1 MHSDF
6 IGSLRCYAC
15 ILTIRSVLK
24 VSQNPKERGDK
35 MRKTRPALTPES
47 REQQLISKAVDL
59 AERQIDE
66 GTASSQIIVHFLK
79 LGTEKA
85 KLEREKLKQ
94 ENLLTQAKIES
105 LQSAARVEE
114 LYSEAINAMR
124 RYSGHGSDPDE

>member
-1 MHSDF
+1 
-6 IGSLRCYAC
+6 
-15 ILTIRSVLK
+15 
-24 VSQNPKERGDK
+24 

-114 LYSEAINAMR
+114 LYTEAINAMR
-124 RYSGHGSDPDE
+124 RYSGHGGDPDD

>member
-1 MHSDF
+1 
-6 IGSLRCYAC
+6 
-15 ILTIRSVLK
+15 
-24 VSQNPKERGDK
+24 

-124 RYSGHGSDPDE
+124 RYSGHGGDPDD

>member
-1 MHSDF
+1 
-6 IGSLRCYAC
+6 
-15 ILTIRSVLK
+15 
-24 VSQNPKERGDK
+24 

-124 RYSGHGSDPDE
+124 RYSGHGNDPDE

>member
-1 MHSDF
+1 
-6 IGSLRCYAC
+6 
-15 ILTIRSVLK
+15 
-24 VSQNPKERGDK
+24 
-35 MRKTRPALTPES
+35 MRKTRPALTPEA

-105 LQSAARVEE
+105 LQSSARVEE
-114 LYSEAINAMR
+114 LYAQAIDAMR
-124 RYSGHGSDPDE
+124 RYSGHGGDTDD

>member
-1 MHSDF
+1 
-6 IGSLRCYAC
+6 
-15 ILTIRSVLK
+15 
-24 VSQNPKERGDK
+24 
-35 MRKTRPALTPES
+35 MRKTRPALTPEA

-105 LQSAARVEE
+105 LQSSAPVEE
-114 LYSEAINAMR
+114 LYAQAIDAMGG
-124 RYSGHGSDPDE
+124 YSGHGGDLDD

>member
-1 MHSDF
+1 
-6 IGSLRCYAC
+6 
-15 ILTIRSVLK
+15 
-24 VSQNPKERGDK
+24 
-35 MRKTRPALTPES
+35 MRKTRPALTPEA

-59 AERQIDE
+59 AERQIEE

-105 LQSAARVEE
+105 LQSSARVEE
-114 LYSEAINAMR
+114 LYAQAIDAMR
-124 RYSGHGSDPDE
+124 RYSGHGGDTDD

>member
-1 MHSDF
+1 
-6 IGSLRCYAC
+6 
-15 ILTIRSVLK
+15 
-24 VSQNPKERGDK
+24 

-105 LQSAARVEE
+105 LQSSARVEE
-114 LYSEAINAMR
+114 LYAQAIDAMR
-124 RYSGHGSDPDE
+124 RYSGHGGDTDD

>member
-1 MHSDF
+1 
-6 IGSLRCYAC
+6 
-15 ILTIRSVLK
+15 
-24 VSQNPKERGDK
+24 
-35 MRKTRPALTPES
+35 MRKTRPALTPET

-105 LQSAARVEE
+105 LQSSARVEE
-114 LYSEAINAMR
+114 LYAQAIDAMR
-124 RYSGHGSDPDE
+124 RYSGHGGDLDD

>member
-1 MHSDF
+1 
-6 IGSLRCYAC
+6 
-15 ILTIRSVLK
+15 
-24 VSQNPKERGDK
+24 
-35 MRKTRPALTPES
+35 MRKTRPALTPEA

-105 LQSAARVEE
+105 LQSSARVEE
-114 LYSEAINAMR
+114 LYAQAIDAMR
-124 RYSGHGSDPDE
+124 RYSGHGGDTDDQIVL

>member
-1 MHSDF
+1 
-6 IGSLRCYAC
+6 
-15 ILTIRSVLK
+15 
-24 VSQNPKERGDK
+24 

-124 RYSGHGSDPDE
+124 RYSGHGGDTDD

>member
-1 MHSDF
+1 
-6 IGSLRCYAC
+6 
-15 ILTIRSVLK
+15 
-24 VSQNPKERGDK
+24 
-35 MRKTRPALTPES
+35 MRKTRPALTPEA

-105 LQSAARVEE
+105 IQSSTRVEE
-114 LYSEAINAMR
+114 LYAQAIDAMR
-124 RYSGHGSDPDE
+124 RYSGHGGDYDD

>member
-1 MHSDF
+1 
-6 IGSLRCYAC
+6 
-15 ILTIRSVLK
+15 
-24 VSQNPKERGDK
+24 
-35 MRKTRPALTPES
+35 MRKTRPALTPEA

-85 KLEREKLKQ
+85 KLEREKIKQ

-105 LQSAARVEE
+105 IQSSARVEE
-114 LYSEAINAMR
+114 LYAQAIDAMR
-124 RYSGHGSDPDE
+124 RYSGHGGDLDD